1 MCQFSLSEWTCASL
15 ATHMPRVYGQ
25 HKLDTIGLKRKTEHK
40 VRWVG
45 KESESTLGEYDL
57 NTLHEILKELIKEY
71 YRGYHIK

>member
-1 MCQFSLSEWTCASL
+1 MDLCFIGY
-15 ATHMPRVYGQ
+15 PRVYGQ